1 MSSDEDSYG
10 LLSQST
16 ALSRMEKLV
25 QGLLAR
31 PDAAPFAEPVDW
43 KGLEL
48 FDYPDI
54 VSQPMDLGTVLSKL
68 KKHQY
73 PNAATC
79 AADIK
84 LVWANCMSYNAE
96 ESDFWVLAKLRIYN
110 VIVMIQTL
118 IHPLFAILYF

>member
-25 QGLLAR
+25 EGLLAR
-31 PDAAPFAEPVDW
+31 PDSAPFAEPVDW

-48 FDYPDI
+48 LDYPDI
-54 VSQPMDLGTVLSKL
+54 IQHPMDLGTVLTKL
-68 KKHQY
+68 NKQQY

-84 LVWANCMSYNAE
+84 LIWQNCMSYNAE
-96 ESDFWVLAKLRIYN
+96 DSDFWILAKC
-110 VIVMIQTL
+110 VV
-118 IHPLFAILYF
+118 